1 MFELKEKKFILFFL
15 NKQENHG
22 HKCWIYATNE
32 KKYSLSLSD
41 EGS

>member
-1 MFELKEKKFILFFL
+1 MFELKDNFFYYFFL

-22 HKCWIYATNE
+22 HEYWIYATNE
-32 KKYSLSLSD
+32 KKNSLALSD